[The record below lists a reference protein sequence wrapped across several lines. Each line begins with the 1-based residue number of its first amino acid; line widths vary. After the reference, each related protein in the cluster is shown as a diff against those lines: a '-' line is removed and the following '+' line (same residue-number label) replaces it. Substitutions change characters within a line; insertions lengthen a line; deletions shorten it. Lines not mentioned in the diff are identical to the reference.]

1 MRTIAG
7 RPEIE
12 RINFLTQRDGKRTA
26 QAWVERTLS
35 IYREAITKPGSHAST
50 DSYRPLFE
58 QSIHTFEAWL
68 AGQTE
73 PGREGAGNRKG

>member
-12 RINFLTQRDGKRTA
+12 RIKFLTQRDGERMA
-26 QAWVERTLS
+26 RAWVKRTLS

-50 DSYRPLFE
+50 ASYRPLFE
-58 QSIHTFEAWL
+58 RSIHTFEAWL

-73 PGREGAGNRKG
+73 PGREGAGDRKG

>member
-26 QAWVERTLS
+26 RAWVERTLS

-50 DSYRPLFE
+50 DSYRPLSGFG
-58 QSIHTFEAWL
+58 HY
-68 AGQTE
+68 AGH
-73 PGREGAGNRKG
+73 PGSRAFAKDL